1 MAKLPVSVSEADFND
16 YILPYLTHKKNHN
29 RQKVSYHYIFN
40 AILYVLKSGCA
51 WRTLKPDDGLVTW
64 QNIYY
69 HFRKWTDDGSFERLF
84 QSSHFVRRDNLALEC
99 IQLDGSHTPSKK
111 GANRSSGNAENVP
124 KPSIIS

>member
-1 MAKLPVSVSEADFND
+1 MAKLPTSVSEADFNE
-16 YILPYLTHKKNHN
+16 YILPHLTHKVNHN

-69 HFRKWTDDGSFERLF
+69 HFRKWSDDGSFERLF
-84 QSSHFVRRDNLALEC
+84 TSSHFVMNEHLALEC

-111 GANRSSGNAENVP
+111 GAKKSSGNAENGR
-124 KPSIIS
+124 KPSII